1 MDANHSLKGCVEDE
15 WAEKRLPSYL
25 TLPAEKVGFYRLF
38 RSVHHSIQTFF
49 FFFSIQTF
57 KNKFARVTS
66 LLEALKCLPLALR
79 KKFSL
84 LTMTG

>member
-1 MDANHSLKGCVEDE
+1 MGRKETALISHFARRKSRFLSSLPFGSSQHSD
-15 WAEKRLPSYL
+15 
-25 TLPAEKVGFYRLF
+25 
-38 RSVHHSIQTFF
+38 I
-49 FFFSIQTF
+49 FFSFQTF

-66 LLEALKCLPLALR
+66 LLETLKYLPLALR

>member
-1 MDANHSLKGCVEDE
+1 MEDE

-25 TLPAEKVGFYRLF
+25 TLPAEKVGFYHLF
-38 RSVHHSIQTFF
+38 RLVHHSIQTFF
-49 FFFSIQTF
+49 FSFQTF

-66 LLEALKCLPLALR
+66 LLETLKYLPLALR